1 MDKRKFDE
9 LINARSGNRPVVLI
23 KNLLNGKQELYYPD
37 QKGGAQVMDEQLL
50 SGIMESFRSDC
61 SQLLE
66 TDNGQVFIQVF
77 QAPLR
82 MILVGAVHISQHLIP
97 IASSCDYQVILID
110 PRQAFA
116 DAERFPGIDVITA
129 WPDEALQRL
138 DPDRRSAII
147 TLTHDPKL
155 DDPALETALASEA
168 FYIGALGSRK
178 SHTARVERLLEKGFS
193 HEQLDRIHAPVGLDI
208 HARSPAEI
216 AVSIMGEITLK
227 LHGG

>member
-1 MDKRKFDE
+1 MDKRKFAE

-37 QKGGAQVMDEQLL
+37 RQAGVPDLDELLL
-50 SGIMESFRSDC
+50 SGIMESLRSNQC
-61 SQLLE
+61 QLLE
-66 TDNGQVFIQVF
+66 TDGGQVFIQVF

-82 MILVGAVHISQHLIP
+82 MILIGAVHISQHLIP
-97 IASSCDYQVILID
+97 MALSCDYQVILVD
-110 PRQAFA
+110 PRHAFA
-116 DAERFPGIDVITA
+116 DAQRFPGIEVITD
-129 WPDEALQRL
+129 WPDEALQAL
-138 DPDRRSAII
+138 TPDRRSAII

-178 SHTARVERLLEKGFS
+178 SHTARVERLLAKGFS
-193 HEQLDRIHAPVGLDI
+193 QKQLERIHAPVGLDI

-216 AVSIMGEITLK
+216 AISIMGEVTRK
-227 LHGG
+227 LHQG